1 MFWCPDWPVTA
12 ALREHAL
19 PADTA
24 LVLVERGEVFAC
36 SPAAR
41 QDGVRRGLRIREAQ
55 ARSTGLVAL
64 AYDPPLDERAFEPVT
79 AAVETIM
86 PGVQVIRPGLCAIRV
101 KGPARYYG
109 SEEKTAGVVVDTLA
123 AIGLTDVRI
132 GIADGPFAAEQAARA
147 TDQLDDDAAPLVVI
161 PPGGSP
167 WFLSSYPL
175 EVLEQPKLTVLLK
188 RLGIRSLGDFAALR
202 ASDVRNRFG
211 LEGAVAHRQA
221 GGLDHHDV
229 VARTPPPQLDALADF
244 EPPLARIDQLAF
256 TMRTRAAAFIDT
268 LREAGLVCTAL
279 HVSLH
284 TESGEVS
291 ERRWQHPRWFD
302 ADDVV
307 DRVRWQLQGANA
319 SDHGL
324 TSGITRVHLVPDVV
338 EDLGDH
344 ADGLWGTGPD
354 ESIHHGLARVQ
365 SMLGHGAVLTAVI
378 AGGRL
383 LADRRVLIP
392 WGDVPVGSQSPGPP
406 AKERDQPW
414 PGRLPGPAPATVF
427 ADPRPAVVVD
437 ARGNP
442 VDVDPRGLLSADPA
456 FFSAASD
463 DRQRPVHSWAGPW
476 PISERWWDPKGRALN
491 RFQLVD
497 QSGSAWLL
505 LLEDHAWWVEASY
518 D

>member
-12 ALREHAL
+12 ALREHGL

-24 LVLVERGEVFAC
+24 LVLADRGEVFAC

-41 QDGVRRGLRIREAQ
+41 QDGVKRGLRIREAQ

-64 AYDPPLDERAFEPVT
+64 AYDSSLDERAFEPVT

-101 KGPARYYG
+101 KGPSRYYG
-109 SEEKTAGVVVDTLA
+109 SEQKAAGVVVDTLA

-132 GIADGPFAAEQAARA
+132 GVADGPFAAEQAARA

-161 PPGGSP
+161 PAGGSP

-175 EVLEQPKLTVLLK
+175 EVLDQPKLTVLLR

-211 LEGAVAHRQA
+211 IEGAIAHRQA
-221 GGLDHHDV
+221 SGLDHHDV
-229 VARTPPPQLDALADF
+229 VDRTPPPHLDAVADF
-244 EPPLARIDQLAF
+244 EPPLVRIDQLAF
-256 TMRTRAAAFIDT
+256 TMRTRAGTFIDT
-268 LREAGLVCTAL
+268 LREAGVLCTVL
-279 HVSLH
+279 HVALH

-307 DRVRWQLQGANA
+307 DRVRWQLQGTNA

-324 TSGITRVHLVPDVV
+324 TSGIIRVHLVPDAV
-338 EDLGDH
+338 EDLADH

-392 WGDVPVGSQSPGPP
+392 WGDTPVGQQPLSTPV
-406 AKERDQPW
+406 KERNQPW

-427 ADPRPAVVVD
+427 AERRPAAVVD
-437 ARGNP
+437 SRGNP

-456 FFSAASD
+456 FFSAAVD
-463 DRQRPVHSWAGPW
+463 DGRRPVHSWAGPW
-476 PISERWWDPKGRALN
+476 PISERWWDPTGRVLN